1 MKTVRLG
8 TRGSPLAL
16 WQARAVANAVDLQGT
31 ASCEIRIVRTSGDQ
45 LAKMETNT
53 DGKRLF
59 VKEIEE
65 ALIHNEIDLAVHSAK
80 DMPGTL
86 PAGLKIGSVL
96 RREDPRDAF
105 VVPQKTPVKDI
116 NLDGLVE
123 SLGDSPRI
131 GTGSVRRIA
140 QIQRLWPSAIFL
152 PIRGNLD
159 TRLQKLDAGEYDALV
174 LAAAGL
180 KRLGLSHRI
189 AATLSIEQ
197 CLPAPGQGAIAV
209 EIRESDQLVSSLVT
223 QCSDVRS
230 KIAVSA
236 ERALVAG
243 LGGDCQTP
251 IGAFAQFIDEELEL
265 RAAVTSLDGARHIT
279 HCQRGHPKDAISL
292 GHEIAERLLAKG
304 GAEILAEALKNLAE
318 APKRARDSSLGIL

>member
-16 WQARAVANAVDLQGT
+16 WQARAVATAIDLQGM
-31 ASCEIRIVRTSGDQ
+31 ASCEICIVKTSGDQ
-45 LAKMETNT
+45 LGKTKINT

-65 ALIHNEIDLAVHSAK
+65 ALINDEIDLAVHSAK

-86 PAGLKIGSVL
+86 PTGLKIGSVL

-105 VVPQKTPVKDI
+105 VIPKRMPAKDT
-116 NLDGLVE
+116 NFSGLVA

-140 QIQRLWPSAIFL
+140 QIKRLWPSAIFL

-159 TRLQKLDAGEYDALV
+159 TRLQKLDAGEYDVLV

-189 AATLSIEQ
+189 AATLSVEQ

-209 EIRESDQLVSSLVT
+209 EIRESDLLVSSLVT
-223 QCSDVRS
+223 RCLDIRS
-230 KIAVSA
+230 KTAVSA

-251 IGAFAQFIDEELEL
+251 IGAFAQFIDEKLEL

-279 HCQRGHPKDAISL
+279 YCQRSHPKDAISL
-292 GHEIAERLLAKG
+292 GHEIAKQLLAKG
-304 GAEILAEALKNLAE
+304 GDKILAEALESRTE
-318 APKRARDSSLGIL
+318 APEKTGGSL

>member
-16 WQARAVANAVDLQGT
+16 WQARTVANAVNLQGT
-31 ASCEIRIVRTSGDQ
+31 ASCKILIVKTSGDQ
-45 LAKMETNT
+45 LGKTKIDL

-65 ALIHNEIDLAVHSAK
+65 ALIDDEIDLAVHSAK

-105 VVPQKTPVKDI
+105 VIPQKTPIKDM
-116 NLDGLVE
+116 DFGGLVE

-140 QIQRLWPSAIFL
+140 QIKRLWPSAIFL

-209 EIRESDQLVSSLVT
+209 EIRESDRLVSSLVT

-265 RAAVTSLDGARHIT
+265 RAVVTSLDGAKYIT
-279 HCQRGHPKDAISL
+279 CCQRSHPKDAISL

-304 GAEILAEALKNLAE
+304 GDKILAEALESRTE
-318 APKRARDSSLGIL
+318 ASGKTGDSS

>member
-16 WQARAVANAVDLQGT
+16 WQARAVANAVNLQGT
-31 ASCEIRIVRTSGDQ
+31 ASCEIRIVKTSGDQ
-45 LAKMETNT
+45 LGKTKIDF

-65 ALIHNEIDLAVHSAK
+65 ALIDNEIDLAVHSAK

-86 PAGLKIGSVL
+86 PAGLKIGAVL

-105 VVPQKTPVKDI
+105 VIPKQMSVKDM
-116 NLDGLVE
+116 NFGGLVA

-140 QIQRLWPSAIFL
+140 QIKRLWPSAIFL

-159 TRLQKLDAGEYDALV
+159 TRLQKLDGGEYDALV
-174 LAAAGL
+174 LAVAGL
-180 KRLGLSHRI
+180 KRLGSSHRI
-189 AATLSIEQ
+189 SATLSVEQ

-209 EIRESDQLVSSLVT
+209 EIRESDRLVGSLVT

-230 KIAVSA
+230 KTAVSA
-236 ERALVAG
+236 ERALMAG

-265 RAAVTSLDGARHIT
+265 RAAVISLDGSRYIT
-279 HCQRGHPKDAISL
+279 CCQRSHPKDAISL

-304 GAEILAEALKNLAE
+304 GNEILAEALESRTE
-318 APKRARDSSLGIL
+318 APEKTGDSL